1 MRKSDIIEK
10 VIELSK
16 KIAEHWRMEIYVGGW
31 ICLIQIKRGKQKF
44 NPELVDGKIFW
55 IDKDTRQ
62 LYWGSFGEIHKKE
75 YIPIPSI
82 SDCLDKLR
90 ELGYF
95 IRIQDQPD
103 FYEVG
108 IWKDVEDENIAGGA
122 SPNIHE
128 ALLSALLEVLKSGV
142 ETEKKGGE
150 DG

>member
-82 SDCLDKLR
+82 SDCLALLTPRFNEIALDYSVDNVIDEKHW
-90 ELGYF
+90 Y
-95 IRIQDQPD
+95 
-103 FYEVG
+103 VG
-108 IWKDVEDENIAGGA
+108 CVKKGEYVPHIEMSNE
-122 SPNIHE
+122 SLHL
-128 ALLSALLEVLKSGV
+128 ALLSALLEAV
-142 ETEKKGGE
+142 E
-150 DG
+150 